1 MSVIIHL
8 GGQIPSKEL
17 AMKISSDADMIIAA
31 DSGYDS
37 CLKNEVVPDV
47 VTGDFDS
54 IINEPDSTRIKVVPS
69 LEQNATDFEK
79 ALRLVP
85 AEATCLE
92 ILGGTGLRSDHFLTN
107 LLIASGQPPDR
118 KVVFYDDLQSIHR
131 VTPECPLEIALDQ
144 ETIVSL
150 IPFSD
155 CSGTSTK
162 GLFWN
167 LSHTDMGPGK
177 QFGQSNKVVSS
188 DVNVRVRS
196 GRLFVVINQ
205 LQNNS

>member
-17 AMKISSDADMIIAA
+17 AMKISSDADLIIAA

-37 CLKNEVVPDV
+37 CLKNEVVPDI

-54 IINEPDSTRIKVVPS
+54 IVSQPDITKTKIIPS
-69 LEQNATDFEK
+69 PEQNATDFEK

-107 LLIASGQPPDR
+107 LLIASGQPPNR

-131 VTPECPLEIALDQ
+131 VTPECPLEITLDP
-144 ETIVSL
+144 ETIISL

-167 LSHTDMGPGK
+167 LFGTDMGPEK
-177 QFGQSNKVVSS
+177 QFGQSNKVVSP
-188 DVNVRVRS
+188 DINVRIRS

>member
-17 AMKISSDADMIIAA
+17 AIKISSDADLIIAA

-37 CLKNEVVPDV
+37 CFKNEVVPDV

-54 IINEPDSTRIKVVPS
+54 IVSQPDITKTKIIPS
-69 LEQNATDFEK
+69 PEQNATDFEK

-85 AEATCLE
+85 AEATCLK

-131 VTPECPLEIALDQ
+131 VTPECPLKITLDP
-144 ETIVSL
+144 ETIISL

-155 CSGTSTK
+155 CSGTSTN

-167 LSHTDMGPGK
+167 LSETDMGPGK
-177 QFGQSNKVVSS
+177 QFGQSNKVIYP
-188 DVNVRVRS
+188 DVNVSVHS